1 MSTIKFTV
9 AQAVIKFLNQQYVAR
24 DGVEYKF
31 FAGCFGIFGHGNVAG
46 IGQALQQ
53 QNDLKYYQCRNEQ
66 AMVHTA
72 AAYAKMK
79 NRLSTFVC
87 TTSIGPGATNMITAA
102 AGATINRLPV
112 LLLPGDIFAKRNVA
126 PTLQQLES
134 TSSQDFSVNDCFKP
148 ISKYWDRINRPEQL
162 ISSLP
167 EVMRVLTSPAETGTV
182 TLCLP
187 QDVQAEAFDF
197 PVHLFQKRVWKIQR
211 PRPDLSQLAMA
222 TALIQKSQKPLMVVG
237 GGAHYSQ
244 ALQVLKKFVN
254 KTGIPVAETFAG
266 KGALRYDNPYN
277 LGAIGATGTIGA
289 VEMARDADLVIG
301 IGTRYSDFTTASKT
315 AFQYPEVKF
324 ININICELDAAKHGG
339 MMLQGDAKVTLEE
352 LQTLLGDF
360 KISKDHCQK
369 AQKFNKQWDKIVDEI
384 YNYRH
389 GEGLS
394 QGEIIGAVNNF
405 LDENDVVISAAGSLP
420 GDLHKLWKTKNSKG
434 FHLEYGNSCMG
445 YEIAGGLGAK
455 MADPT
460 REIYVMIGDGS
471 YLMLAQEI
479 VTSIQENFKL
489 TIILINNNGY
499 KSIGSLS
506 RSLGS
511 EGYGTRFL
519 YRNEQTGIIDGDET
533 NRNKTLPVNFLSN
546 AKSLGAHV
554 IECQYFK
561 DIKNALI
568 EAKSINKTTVIYTEC
583 DRHKDIEGYAWWEVP
598 IAEVSQMKGVQKA
611 YNEYLQHKKNQR
623 FYY

>member
-1 MSTIKFTV
+1 
-9 AQAVIKFLNQQYVAR
+9 
-24 DGVEYKF
+24 
-31 FAGCFGIFGHGNVAG
+31 
-46 IGQALQQ
+46 
-53 QNDLKYYQCRNEQ
+53 
-66 AMVHTA
+66 
-72 AAYAKMK
+72 
-79 NRLSTFVC
+79 
-87 TTSIGPGATNMITAA
+87 
-102 AGATINRLPV
+102 
-112 LLLPGDIFAKRNVA
+112 
-126 PTLQQLES
+126 
-134 TSSQDFSVNDCFKP
+134 
-148 ISKYWDRINRPEQL
+148 
-162 ISSLP
+162 
-167 EVMRVLTSPAETGTV
+167 MRVLTSPTETGTV

-352 LQTLLGDF
+352 LQTLLGNF
-360 KISKDHCQK
+360 KISKDHRQK
-369 AQKFNKQWDKIVDEI
+369 AQKFNKQWDKRVDEV

-623 FYY
+623 FYF

>member
-1 MSTIKFTV
+1 MNTVKLTV

-24 DGVEYKF
+24 DGIEHQF

-53 QNDLKYYQCRNEQ
+53 ENDIKYYQCRNEQ

-79 NRLSTFVC
+79 NRLRTFVC

-112 LLLPGDIFAKRNVA
+112 LLLPGDLFSKRNVA
-126 PTLQQLES
+126 PVLQQLES
-134 TSSQDFSVNDCFKP
+134 NLSQDFSVNDCFKP
-148 ISKYWDRINRPEQL
+148 VSKYWDRINRPEQL
-162 ISSLP
+162 ISCLP
-167 EVMRVLTSPAETGTV
+167 EVMRVLSSPIETGTV

-187 QDVQAEAFDF
+187 QDVQVEAFDF
-197 PVHLFQKRVWKIQR
+197 PLKLFQKKVWNIQR
-211 PRPDLSQLAMA
+211 LRPDLSQLARA
-222 TALIQKSQKPLMVVG
+222 AVLIQDSKRPLIIAG
-237 GGAHYSQ
+237 GGAHYSE
-244 ALQVLKKFVN
+244 ALEILKKIVN

-266 KGALRYDNPYN
+266 KGALRFDNPQN

-289 VEMARDADLVIG
+289 VEIAKEADLVIG

-315 AFQYPEVKF
+315 LFQCPEVKF
-324 ININICELDAAKHGG
+324 ININVCELDAAKNGG
-339 MMLQGDAKVTLEE
+339 LMLQGDAKVTLEE
-352 LQTLLGDF
+352 LKTLLGDF
-360 KISKDHCQK
+360 EVTKGYRQMVKK
-369 AQKFNKQWDKIVDEI
+369 LNEEWDKRVDKI

-389 GEGLS
+389 SKGLS

-405 LDENDVVISAAGSLP
+405 SDENDVMISAAGSLP

-455 MADPT
+455 MADPN
-460 REIYVMIGDGS
+460 REVYVMIGDGS

-489 TIILINNNGY
+489 TIILINNHGY

-511 EGYGTRFL
+511 GGYGTRFL

-533 NRNKTLPVNFLSN
+533 NKSVTLPVNLASN
-546 AKSLGAHV
+546 AKSLGAYV
-554 IECQYFK
+554 IECKTFN

-568 EAKSINKTTVIYTEC
+568 KAKSIDKTTVIYTEC
-583 DRHKDIEGYAWWEVP
+583 DRHQDIEGHAWWEVS
-598 IAEVSQMKGVQKA
+598 ISEVSKMKNVQKA
-611 YNEYLQHKKNQR
+611 YKEYIKHKKNQK

>member
-1 MSTIKFTV
+1 MSTFKLTV
-9 AQAVIKFLNQQYVAR
+9 AQAVIKFINQQYVAR
-24 DGVEYKF
+24 DGIEHRF

-46 IGQALQQ
+46 VGQALQQ
-53 QNDLKYYQCRNEQ
+53 QNDIKYYQCRNEQ

-112 LLLPGDIFAKRNVA
+112 LLLPGDLFSKRNVA
-126 PTLQQLES
+126 PALQQLES
-134 TSSQDFSVNDCFKP
+134 NLSQDFSVNDCFKP
-148 ISKYWDRINRPEQL
+148 VSKYWDRINRPEQL

-167 EVMRVLTSPAETGTV
+167 EVMRVLSSPVETGTV

-187 QDVQAEAFDF
+187 QDVQVEAFDF
-197 PVHLFQKRVWKIQR
+197 PVKLFQKKVWQIQR
-211 PRPDLSQLAMA
+211 SRPDFSQLTMA
-222 TALIQKSQKPLMVVG
+222 AALIKASQRPLIIAG
-237 GGAHYSQ
+237 GGTHYSE
-244 ALQVLKKFVN
+244 ALEVLKKFVN
-254 KTGIPVAETFAG
+254 QTGIPLAETFAG
-266 KGALRYDNPYN
+266 KGALRFDNPQN

-289 VEMARDADLVIG
+289 VEIAKEADLIIG

-315 AFQYPEVKF
+315 AFQYPKVKF
-324 ININICELDAAKHGG
+324 ININVCELDAAKQGG
-339 MMLQGDAKVTLEE
+339 VMLQGDAKVTLQE
-352 LQTLLGDF
+352 LKILLGDF
-360 KISKDHCQK
+360 EVNRDYRRKIK
-369 AQKFNKQWDKIVDEI
+369 KFNEQWDKRVDEV

-389 GEGLS
+389 SKGLS

-405 LDENDVVISAAGSLP
+405 SDENDVMISAAGSLP
-420 GDLHKLWKTKNSKG
+420 GDLHKLWKTKNNKG

-455 MADPT
+455 MADPN

-519 YRNEQTGIIDGDET
+519 YRNEQTGIIDGDES
-533 NRNKTLPVNFLSN
+533 NNNATLPVDLASN
-546 AKSLGAHV
+546 ARSLGAYV
-554 IECQYFK
+554 IECQTFK
-561 DIKNALI
+561 DIKKALVK
-568 EAKSINKTTVIYTEC
+568 AKTINKTTVIYTEC
-583 DRHKDIEGYAWWEVP
+583 DRHQEIEGHAWWEVS
-598 IAEVSQMKGVQKA
+598 ISEVSKMKSVQKA
-611 YNEYLQHKKNQR
+611 YTAYLKNKKNQK